1 MIRRQ
6 PVLSCQMI
14 KMGQALVAAAVCLAT
29 ILTWVVA
36 SNPTYLPPQKWLGRP
51 ESAVPSDGAAAL
63 VAAANEPSDT
73 DLREG
78 HRIVLEDSAQHP
90 QIEAISML
98 ALNEQLGL
106 AGSHHGQLRDSGTI
120 HDWGEAP
127 ADTDLEYT
135 FVLHNDGD
143 APLKIIQAR
152 PASSCSAVILDRDI
166 PPRGEGKIKVQVNG
180 NAMRV
185 GRVVRM
191 IDVITNGHLA
201 DTSLILTG
209 NVVATTDRR

>member
-1 MIRRQ
+1 
-6 PVLSCQMI
+6 
-14 KMGQALVAAAVCLAT
+14 
-29 ILTWVVA
+29 
-36 SNPTYLPPQKWLGRP
+36 
-51 ESAVPSDGAAAL
+51 
-63 VAAANEPSDT
+63 
-73 DLREG
+73 
-78 HRIVLEDSAQHP
+78 
-90 QIEAISML
+90 ML

-185 GRVVRM
+185 GRVVGM